1 MKSIGIFCGSS
12 AGEHP
17 LYLETARLVGRT
29 LAQQGLAL
37 VYGGGKVGLMGAV
50 ADAALEAGGVVI
62 GVMPRGLVDT
72 DLRTA
77 SNSSC
82 GVAATPMVTEM
93 PRSAAALTTPCDTDA
108 K

>member
-1 MKSIGIFCGSS
+1 MLRTGVSS
-12 AGEHP
+12 VCNAWRSG
-17 LYLETARLVGRT
+17 AS
-29 LAQQGLAL
+29 
-37 VYGGGKVGLMGAV
+37 VYSLSEMM
-50 ADAALEAGGVVI
+50 
-62 GVMPRGLVDT
+62 MPRGLVDT